1 MSNLIEGKGYLFHGS
16 RLLSPVRYRLRWTRD
31 GWGRG
36 SAEGE
41 LLMLSSQPGELDA
54 DSLVLHT
61 EDGFSVPLEQAG
73 RPDAGWRAFRRLPR
87 EEVAHD
93 LG

>member
-16 RLLSPVRYRLRWTRD
+16 RLVSPVRYRLRWNRD

-36 SAEGE
+36 TAEGE
-41 LLMLSSQPGELDA
+41 VLMLSSRPGEPDA
-54 DSLVLHT
+54 DRLVLHT
-61 EDGFSVPLEQAG
+61 EDGLSLPLELAG
-73 RPDAGWRAFRRLPR
+73 NPDGGWWAFRRLPR
-87 EEVAHD
+87 EEVAHG